1 MSTNSRQTGPFDVQ
15 MYSDCPLCGINISA
29 VHCLVLSQSTREM
42 NRQTDGQNYD
52 SQDRA
57 SIAAS
62 RCKNIIQ
69 PTTRC
74 ILTNLVLIMSLN
86 ETVADE
92 RPLTP
97 QWGTPDDASP
107 RLRRE
112 EPDGLNDTSA

>member
-1 MSTNSRQTGPFDVQ
+1 
-15 MYSDCPLCGINISA
+15 
-29 VHCLVLSQSTREM
+29 
-42 NRQTDGQNYD
+42 
-52 SQDRA
+52 
-57 SIAAS
+57 
-62 RCKNIIQ
+62 
-69 PTTRC
+69 
-74 ILTNLVLIMSLN
+74 MSLN